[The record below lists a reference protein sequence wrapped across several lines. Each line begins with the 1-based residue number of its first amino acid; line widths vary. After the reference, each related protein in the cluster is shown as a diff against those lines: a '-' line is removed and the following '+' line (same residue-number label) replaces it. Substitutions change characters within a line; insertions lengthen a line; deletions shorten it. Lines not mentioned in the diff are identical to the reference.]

1 MSFLDIP
8 KGIVTQQYKM
18 SSTANLPIGNSSDS
32 VTASMP
38 CCGQIGVFSV
48 SQFSRVRLCDPMD
61 CSTPGFLVHHQL
73 PELAQTHVHRSG
85 DAIQSN
91 HLILCRPLLPCLQSP
106 SIRVFSIESV
116 LHMRWLKYW
125 SFRFSISP
133 SSDYSGL
140 ISFRMDWLDLF
151 AVQGTQES

>member
-48 SQFSRVRLCDPMD
+48 SQFSRVRLFA
-61 CSTPGFLVHHQL
+61 TPWTAAHQASL
-73 PELAQTHVHRSG
+73 SITNF
-85 DAIQSN
+85 QS
-91 HLILCRPLLPCLQSP
+91 LLKLMFIEVVMPSNATISSSVVPFSP
-106 SIRVFSIESV
+106 VFSLSQHQGL
-116 LHMRWLKYW
+116 LH
-125 SFRFSISP
+125 
-133 SSDYSGL
+133 
-140 ISFRMDWLDLF
+140 
-151 AVQGTQES
+151 